1 MKLPFKYIAILV
13 IVSLAGIFA
22 YQAYWLTGLYHTM
35 HSEMERDIT
44 EAMRMSDYNEM
55 MIRVDKMKQDDINH
69 GEVSVSAGYS
79 DDGKSF
85 VRSSTTISREDSL
98 DNTTLHET
106 FMPKGDSVYVTHPN
120 DSTRVEV
127 SVSVRKNVPLLTK
140 EDSVLFIDQH
150 RETDKV
156 RWMSA
161 DSARERLE
169 EAVRDS
175 DSSPQSALSAKGG
188 LDVIL
193 RDQNSMLELATYFQR
208 GLHSGLDIISDPDVL
223 LYDSLLTSFL
233 HDRNINLPHR
243 LLHLHKGSK
252 WDSTILYIDTL
263 VNIGTPGYVP
273 TSKAVEYNYSFDINT
288 SQSYRLIME
297 PAGMLVLRQM
307 SGILTTSFI
316 ILIVLAFSFWFLI
329 RTILKQKTL
338 EEMKSD
344 FTNNIT
350 HELKTPIA
358 VAYAANDALLNFNQ
372 AEEKAQR
379 DKYLR
384 ICQEQ
389 LQRLSGLVEQ
399 ILSMSMERRRTF
411 RLHPEEF
418 AIRDILET
426 LIEQHKLKAESSVH
440 ISVDIE
446 PEDLSVLADRTHFS
460 NIISNLI
467 DNAIKYSHGE
477 AEVAIHCRKVTVE
490 GQNEQTEISV
500 SDHGIGIAPEKQKH
514 IFDKFYRVPT
524 GNLHDVKG
532 YGLGLFYVKTMI
544 EKHGGSVSVK
554 SELGKGSTFTI
565 RI

>member
-127 SVSVRKNVPLLTK
+127 SV
-140 EDSVLFIDQH
+140 
-150 RETDKV
+150 
-156 RWMSA
+156 
-161 DSARERLE
+161 
-169 EAVRDS
+169 RDS

-208 GLHSGLDIISDPDVL
+208 GLHSGLDIISDPDVV

-297 PAGMLVLRQM
+297 PVGMLVLRQM

-358 VAYAANDALLNFNQ
+358 VAYAASA
-372 AEEKAQR
+372 
-379 DKYLR
+379 
-384 ICQEQ
+384 Q
-389 LQRLSGLVEQ
+389 LQPSG
-399 ILSMSMERRRTF
+399 
-411 RLHPEEF
+411 
-418 AIRDILET
+418 
-426 LIEQHKLKAESSVH
+426 
-440 ISVDIE
+440 
-446 PEDLSVLADRTHFS
+446 
-460 NIISNLI
+460 
-467 DNAIKYSHGE
+467 
-477 AEVAIHCRKVTVE
+477 
-490 GQNEQTEISV
+490 
-500 SDHGIGIAPEKQKH
+500 
-514 IFDKFYRVPT
+514 
-524 GNLHDVKG
+524 
-532 YGLGLFYVKTMI
+532 
-544 EKHGGSVSVK
+544 
-554 SELGKGSTFTI
+554 GKGPARQIPAYLPGTASAPQWTG
-565 RI
+565 

>member
-127 SVSVRKNVPLLTK
+127 SV
-140 EDSVLFIDQH
+140 
-150 RETDKV
+150 
-156 RWMSA
+156 
-161 DSARERLE
+161 
-169 EAVRDS
+169 RDS

-252 WDSTILYIDTL
+252 
-263 VNIGTPGYVP
+263 
-273 TSKAVEYNYSFDINT
+273 
-288 SQSYRLIME
+288 
-297 PAGMLVLRQM
+297 
-307 SGILTTSFI
+307 
-316 ILIVLAFSFWFLI
+316 
-329 RTILKQKTL
+329 
-338 EEMKSD
+338 
-344 FTNNIT
+344 
-350 HELKTPIA
+350 
-358 VAYAANDALLNFNQ
+358 
-372 AEEKAQR
+372 
-379 DKYLR
+379 
-384 ICQEQ
+384 
-389 LQRLSGLVEQ
+389 
-399 ILSMSMERRRTF
+399 
-411 RLHPEEF
+411 
-418 AIRDILET
+418 
-426 LIEQHKLKAESSVH
+426 
-440 ISVDIE
+440 
-446 PEDLSVLADRTHFS
+446 
-460 NIISNLI
+460 
-467 DNAIKYSHGE
+467 
-477 AEVAIHCRKVTVE
+477 
-490 GQNEQTEISV
+490 
-500 SDHGIGIAPEKQKH
+500 
-514 IFDKFYRVPT
+514 
-524 GNLHDVKG
+524 
-532 YGLGLFYVKTMI
+532 
-544 EKHGGSVSVK
+544 
-554 SELGKGSTFTI
+554 
-565 RI
+565 

>member
-127 SVSVRKNVPLLTK
+127 SVRKNVPLLTK

-169 EAVRDS
+169 EAVKDS

-193 RDQNSMLELATYFQR
+193 RDQNSMLELATYLQR
-208 GLHSGLDIISDPDVL
+208 GLHSGLDIISDPDVV

-288 SQSYRLIME
+288 NQSYRLIME

-307 SGILTTSFI
+307 SGILTTSFV

-358 VAYAANDALLNFNQ
+358 VAYAANDA
-372 AEEKAQR
+372 
-379 DKYLR
+379 
-384 ICQEQ
+384 Q
-389 LQRLSGLVEQ
+389 LQPSG
-399 ILSMSMERRRTF
+399 
-411 RLHPEEF
+411 
-418 AIRDILET
+418 
-426 LIEQHKLKAESSVH
+426 
-440 ISVDIE
+440 
-446 PEDLSVLADRTHFS
+446 
-460 NIISNLI
+460 
-467 DNAIKYSHGE
+467 
-477 AEVAIHCRKVTVE
+477 
-490 GQNEQTEISV
+490 
-500 SDHGIGIAPEKQKH
+500 
-514 IFDKFYRVPT
+514 
-524 GNLHDVKG
+524 
-532 YGLGLFYVKTMI
+532 
-544 EKHGGSVSVK
+544 
-554 SELGKGSTFTI
+554 GKGPTRQIPAYLPGTASAPQWTG
-565 RI
+565 

>member
-127 SVSVRKNVPLLTK
+127 SVRKNVPLLTK

-169 EAVRDS
+169 EAVKDS

-193 RDQNSMLELATYFQR
+193 RDQNSMLELATYLQR
-208 GLHSGLDIISDPDVL
+208 GLHSGLDIISDPDVV

-288 SQSYRLIME
+288 NQSYRLIME

-307 SGILTTSFI
+307 SGILTTSFV

-372 AEEKAQR
+372 AEEKAKR

-426 LIEQHKLKAESSVH
+426 LIEQHKLKAESSVKTRYQCQSCIGKQHLSYAYSATHSNSNHSRKYLH
-440 ISVDIE
+440 ITS
-446 PEDLSVLADRTHFS
+446 AH
-460 NIISNLI
+460 
-467 DNAIKYSHGE
+467 
-477 AEVAIHCRKVTVE
+477 
-490 GQNEQTEISV
+490 
-500 SDHGIGIAPEKQKH
+500 
-514 IFDKFYRVPT
+514 
-524 GNLHDVKG
+524 
-532 YGLGLFYVKTMI
+532 
-544 EKHGGSVSVK
+544 
-554 SELGKGSTFTI
+554 
-565 RI
+565 